1 MAGRLQ
7 FQFDFTN
14 TGKAKR
20 REGSRKRLLVL
31 GDYTGQNPNP
41 LELPSRKTQRVDVDE
56 LDTVLS
62 RIAPQLRIMLDD
74 GGEETLIEFRELED
88 FHPDSLYKRLPV
100 FKTLRD
106 LRGRLENPFTY
117 EAAAEELKRGGGIET
132 SVAEGVEPQ
141 AMQPNSDDANLLDRL
156 LGNPVLTAGSK
167 PIKQADAIQTLVRQ
181 LVEPHLPK
189 GVDLSQQKQFLSAI
203 DDAIN
208 QVMRKILHHPRFQA
222 LEAVWRGI
230 DWLVGNIEDS
240 EELQIFLLD
249 ASKEELAEDFNQ
261 SEGLGEKTAI
271 YRLLT
276 ESSLAVPGG
285 EPWSLVVGLY
295 TFGEDVESLS
305 LLELLGA
312 VSERCGGYFLAAAS
326 AELLGCGSLALNP
339 DASDWPAPQAD
350 IADDWQL
357 LRKSPAA
364 RSIGL
369 ALPRFMLRRPY
380 GKNSN
385 PVENFRFEEML
396 PRPVHETYLWGNPA
410 LVCAGIIA
418 RGWLEGDDE
427 PGTLRDTGTLPFHI
441 YDDGSGQAIKPCAEV
456 YLNEKT
462 ANVILGAG
470 IIPVL
475 SVRNQDRAI
484 VPRLMTIAEPATEIA
499 KSR

>member
-14 TGKAKR
+14 TGNTKR
-20 REGSRKRLLVL
+20 REGSRKRILIL
-31 GDYTGQNPNP
+31 GDYSGQYPEKP
-41 LELPSRKTQRVDVDE
+41 GLSSRKPNRVDVDE
-56 LDTVLS
+56 LDAVL
-62 RIAPQLRIMLDD
+62 RLIAPQLPITLDD
-74 GGEETLIEFRELED
+74 GSGETLIEFRELED

-106 LRGRLENPFTY
+106 LLGRLETPSTY
-117 EAAAEELKRGGGIET
+117 AAAAEELKRGLGVASAPADGI
-132 SVAEGVEPQ
+132 EPQ
-141 AMQPNSDDANLLDRL
+141 AMQPKSDDANLLDQL
-156 LGNPVLTAGSK
+156 LGNPVHPSGPI
-167 PIKQADAIQTLVRQ
+167 PIKQADTVQTLIRQ

-222 LEAVWRGI
+222 LEAAWRGI

-240 EELQIFLLD
+240 EELQVFLLD
-249 ASKEELAEDFNQ
+249 LSKEELAEDFSQ
-261 SEGLGEKTAI
+261 SEGLGEKTAL

-295 TFGEDVESLS
+295 SFGEDADSLS

-312 VSERCGGYFLAAAS
+312 VSERCGGNFLAAAS
-326 AELLGCGSLALNP
+326 PKLLGCGSLVLSP

-350 IADDWQL
+350 LADDWQR

-385 PVENFRFEEML
+385 PVENFRFEEMP
-396 PRPVHETYLWGNPA
+396 PRPAHETYLWGNPA
-410 LVCAGIIA
+410 LICAEILA

-484 VPRLMTIAEPATEIA
+484 VPRLMTIAETATEIV
-499 KSR
+499 